1 MTSVQ
6 FALPLM
12 MDDKPTLSNFIG
24 LDNAELLA
32 QCQSICFNEFE
43 HTALYIW
50 GVSGSGKSHL
60 LNALAFMPYAR
71 FLHTSDLDLEI
82 TLTNTVRVYVLE
94 QVDVLTKL
102 QQKNLFHLYNNI
114 RAQHQTIVL
123 SALCSP
129 FQLPADFLPD
139 LKTRLSWGLTYQLEP
154 LTDED
159 KAQVIIEQAEQ
170 RGLTLGAG
178 VVVYMLRHLSRDLSQ
193 LHRFLLHLDEYSLQ
207 KQRAVTLP
215 LLKEWLNHDN
225 AD

>member
-32 QCQSICFNEFE
+32 QCQSICINEFE
-43 HTALYIW
+43 HTVLYVW
-50 GVSGSGKSHL
+50 GVAGSGKSHL
-60 LNALAFMPYAR
+60 INALASMPYSR
-71 FLHTSDLDLEI
+71 FLHASDLDFEI
-82 TLTNTVRVYVLE
+82 TLTHTVRVYLLE
-94 QVDVLTKL
+94 QVDELTRV

-114 RAQHQTIVL
+114 RAHSQTIVL

-129 FQLPADFLPD
+129 LRLPDDFLPD
-139 LKTRLSWGLTYQLEP
+139 LKTRLSWGLTYQLQL

-178 VVVYMLRHLSRDLSQ
+178 VVTYMLRHLSRDLSR

-225 AD
+225 VD